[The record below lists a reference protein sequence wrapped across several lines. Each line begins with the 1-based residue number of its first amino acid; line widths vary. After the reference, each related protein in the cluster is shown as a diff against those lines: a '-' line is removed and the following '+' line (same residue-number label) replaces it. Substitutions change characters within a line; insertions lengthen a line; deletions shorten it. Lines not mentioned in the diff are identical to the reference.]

1 MNIAWNSRKTLN
13 LLQTEFYFEVT
24 FSLKQLMI
32 SSQTSLHKIRL
43 SPWCDHV
50 TKQKDEQKR
59 YDFKLADFATTSN
72 WPINC
77 GEKMV
82 AAVAEIAHV
91 SVFLFRDNIIFLI
104 LNSNNL

>member
-1 MNIAWNSRKTLN
+1 MVRSRHKTKRRTKAVR
-13 LLQTEFYFEVT
+13 LQ
-24 FSLKQLMI
+24 I
-32 SSQTSLHKIRL
+32 SRL
-43 SPWCDHV
+43 
-50 TKQKDEQKR
+50 R
-59 YDFKLADFATTSN
+59 YDFN

-77 GEKMV
+77 EEKMV